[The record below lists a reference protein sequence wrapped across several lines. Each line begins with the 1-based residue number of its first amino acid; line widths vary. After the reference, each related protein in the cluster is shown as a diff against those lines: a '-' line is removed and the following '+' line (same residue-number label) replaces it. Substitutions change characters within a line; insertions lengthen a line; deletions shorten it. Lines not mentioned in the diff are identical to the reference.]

1 MHESYRVEY
10 ACRPKEARHVSIR
23 FSATIYQRGA
33 TARIDVP
40 EKVTKAFADTGYVPV
55 RGTMKDAGIRG
66 TLMPAGGGRHVLNIN
81 LEMRQRAHVEIGDS
95 VIFTLD
101 RGEATRFPPM
111 SRELAVALETDAPAK
126 ATWEQALPAKR
137 KDVLARLA
145 KQRTQEAVLREVD
158 RALDRLRRG
167 KI

>member
-1 MHESYRVEY
+1 M
-10 ACRPKEARHVSIR
+10 SIR

-33 TARIDVP
+33 SARIDVP

-55 RGTMKDAGIRG
+55 RGTMNDAGIRG

-81 LEMRQRAHVEIGDS
+81 LEMRQRAKVNVGDN

-111 SRELAVALETDAPAK
+111 SRELAVALEIDFAAKTTWQQAP
-126 ATWEQALPAKR
+126 PAKR
-137 KDVLARLA
+137 KDVLARIA
-145 KQRTQEAVLREVD
+145 KQRTQEAVVREVE
-158 RALDRLRRG
+158 RALERLRRG

>member
-1 MHESYRVEY
+1 M
-10 ACRPKEARHVSIR
+10 SIR

-33 TARIDVP
+33 SARIDVP
-40 EKVTKAFADTGYVPV
+40 EKVTTAFGDTGYVPV
-55 RGTMKDAGIRG
+55 RGTMNDAGIRG

-81 LEMRQRAHVEIGDS
+81 LEMRQRASVNVGDT

-111 SRELAVALETDAPAK
+111 SRELAVAIETNATAK
-126 ATWEQALPAKR
+126 TTWENAAPAKR

-145 KQRTQEAVLREVD
+145 KQRTQEAVVREVE
-158 RALDRLRRG
+158 RVMSRLKTG
-167 KI
+167 KV

>member
-1 MHESYRVEY
+1 M
-10 ACRPKEARHVSIR
+10 SIR

-33 TARIDVP
+33 SARIDVP
-40 EKVTKAFADTGYVPV
+40 EKVTTAFGDSGYVAV
-55 RGTMKDAGIRG
+55 RGTMNDAGIRG

-81 LEMRQRAHVEIGDS
+81 LEMRERALVNVGDT

-111 SRELAVALETDAPAK
+111 SRELAVALETDEKAK
-126 ATWEQALPAKR
+126 ATWENAPPAKR

-145 KQRTQEAVLREVD
+145 KQRTQEAVVREIERVMG
-158 RALDRLRRG
+158 RLRTG
-167 KI
+167 KV